1 MNVNKKGTGF
11 MPTFVWEG
19 TDAAGQKKKGEMEAK
34 SAEDVQMRLRHM
46 KIEAATVKKKALPG
60 FKMPDLFSGV
70 SVKELVIFTRQF
82 ATMIDAGLPL
92 VQCLEILGSQ
102 NPNPFFKKTIYAIK
116 GDVESGSTFADAL
129 KKHPKIFDALFVNLV
144 AAGEIGGVLDT
155 ILNRLAIF
163 IEKNLK
169 VIKKVKGAM
178 VYPAIILSVVALSTI
193 VMLVWVVPTFQKMF
207 ENFGGELPAATQ
219 FVVNLS
225 GFFQRNFHYIIGG
238 IIAFIW
244 GARAFYKSTWGRAIW
259 DRTMI
264 KAPLFGPVI
273 QKAAVAKFTRT
284 LGTMI
289 SSGVPLLDA
298 LDIVAK
304 AAGNKTVEES
314 IYYVREK
321 ISEGRNM
328 AEPLIEAKVFPSMV
342 CQMIAVGEAVGA
354 LDVMLNKIADFYEE
368 EVDEAVTALTTMIEP
383 AMMLIV
389 AVILGGMLIAMYMPI
404 FSLAGNVK
412 TN

>member
-1 MNVNKKGTGF
+1 
-11 MPTFVWEG
+11 MPVFVWEG
-19 TDAAGQKKKGEMEAK
+19 RNAAGEVKKGEMEAK
-34 SAEDVQMRLRHM
+34 SAQDVQMRLRHM
-46 KIEAATVKKKALPG
+46 KISNPKVKKKG
-60 FKMPDLFSGV
+60 ISINIKMPELFAGV

-92 VQCLEILGSQ
+92 VQCLEILASQ
-102 NPNPFFKKTIYAIK
+102 NPNPFFKRILYQIKT
-116 GDVESGSTFADAL
+116 DVESGATFADAL
-129 KKHPKIFDALFVNLV
+129 KKHPKVFDDLFVNLV

-178 VYPAIILSVVALSTI
+178 VYPLVILAVVFLATI
-193 VMLVWVVPTFQKMF
+193 VMLVWVIPTFQSMF
-207 ENFGGELPAATQ
+207 ANFGGELPAITQ
-219 FVVNLS
+219 FVIDMSNWMKA
-225 GFFQRNFHYIIGG
+225 NIHYVVGG
-238 IIAFIW
+238 IAAVVFLVKWFLSTDFGGRLWDKTVLKLPIF
-244 GARAFYKSTWGRAIW
+244 GTVVQKS
-259 DRTMI
+259 
-264 KAPLFGPVI
+264 
-273 QKAAVAKFTRT
+273 AVAKFTRT

-304 AAGNKTVEES
+304 AAGNKTIEKG
-314 IYYVREK
+314 IYYVRDK

-328 AEPLIEAKVFPSMV
+328 ADPLAETKMFPSMV
-342 CQMIAVGEAVGA
+342 VQMIGVGEATGA

-368 EVDEAVTALTTMIEP
+368 EVDEAVSAMTQMIEP
-383 AMMLIV
+383 LMLVFV
-389 AVILGGMLIAMYMPI
+389 AIILGGMLIAMYMPI
-404 FSLAGNVK
+404 FTMAGNVK

>member
-1 MNVNKKGTGF
+1 
-11 MPTFVWEG
+11 MPVFVWEG
-19 TDAAGQKKKGEMEAK
+19 RSASGEVKKGEMEAK
-34 SAEDVQMRLRHM
+34 NIQDVQMRLRHM
-46 KIEAATVKKKALPG
+46 KINNPKVKKKPISLN
-60 FKMPDLFSGV
+60 FKMPELFAGV
-70 SVKELVIFTRQF
+70 SVKELVIFVRQF

-92 VQCLEILGSQ
+92 VQCLEILASQ
-102 NPNPFFKKTIYAIK
+102 NQNPFFKRILYQIK
-116 GDVESGSTFADAL
+116 ADVESGATFADAL
-129 KKHPKIFDALFVNLV
+129 KKHPKVFDDLFVNLV

-169 VIKKVKGAM
+169 TIKKVKGALT
-178 VYPAIILSVVALSTI
+178 YPITILSVVVLATI
-193 VMLVWVVPTFQKMF
+193 VMLVWVIPTFQKMF
-207 ENFGGELPAATQ
+207 ANMGGELPAPTK
-219 FVVNLS
+219 FVIAMSDWMKKYFLHVI
-225 GFFQRNFHYIIGG
+225 GGMVVFFFSFRWFIGTDFGRKLMDKTMLRAPIIGNVV
-238 IIAFIW
+238 
-244 GARAFYKSTWGRAIW
+244 RKS
-259 DRTMI
+259 
-264 KAPLFGPVI
+264 
-273 QKAAVAKFTRT
+273 AVAKFTRT

-304 AAGNKTVEES
+304 ASGNKSVEAA
-314 IYYVREK
+314 IYHVRDK

-328 AEPLIEAKVFPSMV
+328 ADPLAETKIFPSMV
-342 CQMIAVGEAVGA
+342 VQMIGVGEATGA

-368 EVDEAVTALTTMIEP
+368 EVDDAVGAMTSMMEP
-383 AMMLIV
+383 IMLVFV